1 MWPSYV
7 AFYLSSRRGL
17 TSHSYAFWLR
27 LWIWCFPLF
36 DLGWA
41 IMVRLGLCFGLL
53 ASLQASLIA
62 AQAANSTAIKQA
74 CDDIDAQF
82 SDASDVLTFRGIRFY
97 QAIDHWME
105 SSDQTPRCV
114 VQPASVQD
122 LSTAV
127 GFRVPCWASQPLM
140 LTDEDHW

>member
-1 MWPSYV
+1 
-7 AFYLSSRRGL
+7 
-17 TSHSYAFWLR
+17 
-27 LWIWCFPLF
+27 
-36 DLGWA
+36 
-41 IMVRLGLCFGLL
+41 MVRLGLCFGLV
-53 ASLQASLIA
+53 ASLQASLLS
-62 AQAANSTAIKQA
+62 AQAANSTEIKQA

-82 SDASDVLTFRGIRFY
+82 SDASDVLTFRGIRFH

-127 GFRVPCWASQPLM
+127 RFRVA
-140 LTDEDHW
+140 